1 MNNKFANIKL
11 EVIDINVNS
20 SPDIFINQNGVTF
33 SKRVL
38 EDLNY
43 PQNVQFCLDAAQKV
57 FAIRPCKG
65 SEAKASAFS
74 KPKAEQTTTLTI
86 NNKNV
91 RDILTKMVPDFNEKK
106 RYRITG
112 FFDAE
117 NRIMY
122 YDMTEAE
129 ISTYRSQ
136 KNKDED

>member
-106 RYRITG
+106 RYKITG
-112 FFDAE
+112 FFDSE

-122 YDMTEAE
+122 YDMNEAE
-129 ISTYRSQ
+129 VSTYRSQ
-136 KNKDED
+136 KNKDEE